1 MKNVIIVLSI
11 LISNIYGQVDYQ
23 AQIQTIFN
31 ENCTSCHINGGGY
44 FGGLDLSTYDNLM
57 LGNSNNGP
65 VVTAGDGANSY
76 IIQKLQGTASGAQMP
91 DGADP
96 LPSDQIDLI
105 AQWIDEGALETPA
118 STDELFFSE
127 YIEGSSSN
135 KALEIYNPTDAAVD
149 LAGYE
154 IWRIANG
161 GDWSEGEGNAVD
173 LSGYSVD
180 AGDVFV
186 ICNSSI
192 AEEYSGECDILGTTA
207 TYYNGD
213 DAVGLAHNGVLI
225 DAVGEEGDDPGSG
238 WAVAGITDAT
248 KEHTLVRKSSVTQG
262 NTDWASSAGTDA
274 CDSEW
279 SVYDQNTFDYLGSH
293 NVGSG
298 NAAPVAN
305 AGPDQVVDP
314 EETVQLDG
322 SGSYDPECAEF
333 SYSWDGPE
341 DITLDD
347 PSSATPSF
355 TAPNYS
361 ETTLL
366 TFTLTVTDDQEASDS
381 DITEITVFV
390 EQGLT
395 IAEARALGVG
405 EIVTVQGVVTTPNFQ
420 SSHTE
425 YVIQDATAGLVVF
438 GYGVTDVDLNVGDE
452 IRVTGETE
460 EYNGKFEVAITGSQ
474 DITVLGTADLPDPQI
489 ITVAQLNTNGEDYES
504 ELITIQNA
512 VIDDGEWP
520 DEGSSANIDIT
531 DDDGSSVVIM
541 RIDSDTEIDGSPD
554 PGWPSH
560 VTGVGG
566 EYLVYQI
573 LPRFLT
579 DFESAGDNQYPAAD
593 AGEDQLV
600 NPGDLVTLDGSS
612 SYDSDGTV
620 EGYLWAQTEGT
631 AVTLSDTEPE
641 DGVATFTAP
650 SVDGNV
656 VLTFSLTVEDNLG
669 DTGTDLVS
677 IVVSG
682 GETSIYD
689 IQYTTVQ
696 GDYCFDSPLMGE
708 VVVTSGVVTA
718 VQNPGSYSNFYVQDF
733 GFDSWSGAYVYDNTQ
748 SPSVGDEVTFA
759 ATVLEYYSFTEL
771 TDLIGFSVSSSGNAV
786 TPKDIT
792 TGELAAGCTIIGEA
806 LEGMLVR
813 VTDIEVV
820 AESDENGQWY
830 VDNINGTGLC
840 QIDDG
845 MFDGTPPT
853 PAAGTHF
860 TAIIGVVDYS
870 FDEYAILPR
879 SLDDIQSESNVT
891 DVNVDHIDSWNMVSL
906 PLTVEDASQLSLF
919 PTSVEGTL
927 YSFSGAYN
935 NESALVS
942 GEGYWLFFNSAGS
955 DVLSGTVV
963 NSAIISLVP
972 GWNMIGSIT
981 QEVSVD
987 AISDPGD
994 IIVPGTVYGFNGSYN
1009 NATMITPGKGYW
1021 INASASGD
1029 ITLSSGSAKTRSSE
1043 FSFLSEAN
1051 IISFNGSELYFGVP
1065 ISDEQ
1070 RSSYSLPPK
1079 PPAGAFDVRFSNGL
1093 KAMDNTGNIELMNN
1107 ADNLKIHFQIVE
1119 KNQEEGQQW
1128 FLTAKNGNVYK
1139 LEDSGEIVINGSVNG
1154 FTLTKAETIPTRF
1167 SLSQNYP
1174 NPFNPVTS
1182 IGYTV
1187 PEEMYVTISIYN
1199 LIGQKIVELVNEVQQ
1214 KGHHKVMWDSKDA
1227 KSNLVSSGV
1236 YFYSIKAGDHT
1247 ALKKMVL
1254 MKQEIFIYQKKM
1266 PQFGKSLLWHF
1277 YFNGKV
1283 QWHSIGINFQI
1294 NKCKENKNV

>member
-23 AQIQTIFN
+23 TQVQTIFN

-57 LGNSNNGP
+57 SGNSNNGP

-96 LPSDQIDLI
+96 LTSDQINLI

-395 IAEARALGVG
+395 IAQARALGVG

-512 VIDDGEWP
+512 EIDDGDWP
-520 DEGSSANIDIT
+520 NEGAWANIDIT
-531 DDDGSSVVIM
+531 DDGGVSVGIM
-541 RIDSDTEIDGSPD
+541 RIDNDTELDGSPE
-554 PGWPSH
+554 PGWPCH
-560 VTGVGG
+560 ITGVGCQFSND
-566 EYLVYQI
+566 YQI
-573 LPRFLT
+573 LPRFIT
-579 DFESAGDNQYPAAD
+579 DFESAGENQYPFAD
-593 AGEDQLV
+593 AGGDQIV
-600 NPGDLVTLDGSS
+600 APGDLVTLDGSNS
-612 SYDSDGTV
+612 HDSDGTV

-641 DGVATFTAP
+641 DGIATFTAP

-696 GDYCFDSPLMGE
+696 GDFCFDSPLMGE

-748 SPSVGDEVTFA
+748 SPAVGDEVTFA

-792 TGELAAGCTIIGEA
+792 TGELAAGCTFIGEA

-813 VTDIEVV
+813 VTDVEVV

-906 PLTVEDASQLSLF
+906 PLTVEDAAQLSLF

-955 DVLSGTVV
+955 DVLSGAAV

-987 AISDPGD
+987 AISDPGA

-1029 ITLSSGSAKTRSSE
+1029 ITLSSGSAKTRSSQ
-1043 FSFLSEAN
+1043 FSSLSEAN
-1051 IISFNGSELYFGVP
+1051 IISFNGGELYFGVP

-1070 RSSYSLPPK
+1070 RLSYSLPPK

-1093 KAMDNTGNIELMNN
+1093 KAMDNTGTIELMNN
-1107 ADNLKIHFQIVE
+1107 ADNLTIHFQIAE
-1119 KNQEEGQQW
+1119 KNQKEGQRW
-1128 FLTAKNGNVYK
+1128 LLTAKNGDVYK
-1139 LEDSGEIVINGSVNG
+1139 LGDSGEIVINGSVNG
-1154 FTLTKAETIPTRF
+1154 FTLTKAETIPTSF

-1254 MKQEIFIYQKKM
+1254 MK
-1266 PQFGKSLLWHF
+1266 
-1277 YFNGKV
+1277 
-1283 QWHSIGINFQI
+1283 
-1294 NKCKENKNV
+1294 